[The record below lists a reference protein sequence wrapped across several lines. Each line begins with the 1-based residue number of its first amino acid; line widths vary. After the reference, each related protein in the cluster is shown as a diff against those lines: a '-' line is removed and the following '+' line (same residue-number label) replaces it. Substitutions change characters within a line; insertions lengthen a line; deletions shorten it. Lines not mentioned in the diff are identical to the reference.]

1 SVACFTDHFDIRG
14 LQYAHQPFPDYRVIV
29 GEENPDN
36 FSSRFRGCLHLK
48 NRLRRD
54 LQADN
59 DAGSTPCVGLD
70 LQRSSKLLDPRAHIS
85 HSKAGGFF
93 EAIPANPGSI
103 VSDLEGQLRCIPTE
117 GGGNDSW
124 FSMANSIAHCLLT
137 DPKKLMLNLRRYG
150 LVRDIFRL

>member
-1 SVACFTDHFDIRG
+1 
-14 LQYAHQPFPDYRVIV
+14 VIV

-59 DAGSTPCVGLD
+59 DARSMPCAGLD
-70 LQRSSKLLDPRAHIS
+70 LQPSSELLVTCAHIS
-85 HSKAGGFF
+85 HSKASVLFQ
-93 EAIPANPGSI
+93 AIPANPGSI
-103 VSDLEGQLRCIPTE
+103 VSDLEDQVRCVPTE

-124 FSMANSIAHCLLT
+124 FSMANSIAHRFLT
-137 DPKKLMLNLRRYG
+137 NPKKLMLNLRRYG
-150 LVRDIFRL
+150 LVRDILRL